1 MQNMKIEYRD
11 GKLVE
16 LNIDGICF
24 MSVTAISLN
33 HEAGKTLPVVNL
45 TIPLGVGKRLAPAS
59 TDPQNLRII
68 EK

>member
-1 MQNMKIEYRD
+1 MQDMKIEYRD

-16 LNIDGICF
+16 LSIDGVCF

-33 HEAGKTLPVVNL
+33 HEAGNTLPVVNL
-45 TIPLGVGKRLAPAS
+45 TIPLGVGIRLVPGS
-59 TDPQNLRII
+59 PDPQNLSII

>member
-1 MQNMKIEYRD
+1 MQDLKIEYRD

-16 LNIDGICF
+16 LSIDGICF

-33 HEAGKTLPVVNL
+33 HEAGKTLPMVNL

-59 TDPQNLRII
+59 TDPQNLRIM